1 MSRLDSEVGSEQGGF
16 WACGPCLKK
25 WSWKG
30 DGKYQLIIVGDPEDL
45 QNNLCS
51 YMGEGYESDE
61 IKQELAVLKASS
73 LLEQIGDQP
82 INTGTILRALEVLG
96 ERSERQLMMRFDTVV
111 VTAGDA
117 EAKFKTPLFC
127 ESATL
132 SIATA
137 GKKYRAI
144 KVDGALPM
152 LTVTELRSIIDTCA
166 AFMDV
171 KNAQG
176 KGPAFKKALQNIT
189 SRLESTHI
197 QDIVKDTLTSSK
209 Y

>member
-1 MSRLDSEVGSEQGGF
+1 MR
-16 WACGPCLKK
+16 
-25 WSWKG
+25 
-30 DGKYQLIIVGDPEDL
+30 
-45 QNNLCS
+45 
-51 YMGEGYESDE
+51 
-61 IKQELAVLKASS
+61 
-73 LLEQIGDQP
+73 
-82 INTGTILRALEVLG
+82 
-96 ERSERQLMMRFDTVV
+96 RFDTVV

-117 EAKFKTPLFC
+117 EAKFKTKLFC

-171 KNAQG
+171 KIA
-176 KGPAFKKALQNIT
+176 
-189 SRLESTHI
+189 
-197 QDIVKDTLTSSK
+197 
-209 Y
+209 